1 MITETSNYYEIVSR
15 LSSDT
20 VVIWHGVTWEDY
32 EELLEQVGEAS
43 GLRISYNDGTLK
55 VMTLSHE
62 HEKYVRFID
71 RLVSTLSLRLKIN
84 ILFFGSA
91 TMKKRQKRK
100 GNEPDACFYVQTA
113 GVIGN
118 RIHLSMEVDPPPDV
132 AVEVDVHHD
141 SQDKY
146 SIYAAFG
153 VPEIWRYDGEEMK
166 IYLLEDGRYVESPTG
181 SALPMLTAGIL
192 TEYLARLREEGEF
205 NTILAFDAWLQSLP
219 Q

>member
-1 MITETSNYYEIVSR
+1 
-15 LSSDT
+15 
-20 VVIWHGVTWEDY
+20 
-32 EELLEQVGEAS
+32 
-43 GLRISYNDGTLK
+43 
-55 VMTLSHE
+55 LSHE